1 MRRLLIPLYILIG
14 WLGLTSYQ
22 TFVNQAVTTITQTL
36 SIISPP
42 IANWIN
48 NNLEIIKFI
57 NAFAW
62 VFILTSLLPSI
73 LSKNSVFIQFIT
85 CLTLAVTAAEAP
97 NLIAI
102 VTPNT
107 IAQLMTVT
115 AKPLQNFILAAFYLS
130 LPYAVLLWL
139 DLRSKQKILEV
150 TLPPIKTKVK
160 RR

>member
-1 MRRLLIPLYILIG
+1 MRRLLIPLYILLG

-42 IANWIN
+42 IANWIS

-97 NLIAI
+97 NLIAA

-107 IAQLMTVT
+107 ITQLMTVT
-115 AKPLQNFILAAFYLS
+115 AKPLQNFILAALYLS